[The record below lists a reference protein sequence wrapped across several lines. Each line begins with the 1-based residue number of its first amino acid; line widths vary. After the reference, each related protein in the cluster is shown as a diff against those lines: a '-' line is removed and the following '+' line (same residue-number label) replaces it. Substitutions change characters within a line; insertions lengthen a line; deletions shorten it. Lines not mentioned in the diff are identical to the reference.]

1 MTGEEENKVLA
12 QLWVEALNKQDLDKI
27 DEVMASDLI
36 WHGSTSYESSVGVG
50 FFKDRFA
57 AFVKTFPDLHVTIR
71 DQVASGDKVVTRYTV
86 QATHRGAMGRIGPSG
101 KKVEWNGINVFRV
114 DKGKIAEEWWS
125 EDILGL
131 MQQIGA
137 VPSPLW

>member
-1 MTGEEENKVLA
+1 M
-12 QLWVEALNKQDLDKI
+12 
-27 DEVMASDLI
+27 
-36 WHGSTSYESSVGVG
+36 
-50 FFKDRFA
+50 R
-57 AFVKTFPDLHVTIR
+57 
-71 DQVASGDKVVTRYTV
+71 
-86 QATHRGAMGRIGPSG
+86 RIGPSG

-137 VPSPLW
+137 IPSPLW

>member
-1 MTGEEENKVLA
+1 MAREEENKALA
-12 QLWVEALNKQDLDKI
+12 QQWVEALNKQDFGKI
-27 DEVMASDLI
+27 DELMASDLI
-36 WHGSTSYESSVGVG
+36 WHGSGSYESSVGVG
-50 FFKDRFA
+50 VFKERFA
-57 AFVKTFPDLHVTIR
+57 AFVKTFPDLHITIR

-101 KKVEWNGINVFRV
+101 KKVEWNGINIFRV
-114 DKGKIAEEWWS
+114 DKSKIAEEWWS

-137 VPSPLW
+137 VPSSLW